1 MNLPPPGICWI
12 LALLLA
18 AQPVFP
24 QSPPAD
30 APEAKPKKIRIRIV
44 EGDEAVNN
52 VRQRVAREPIV
63 QVEDENRKPVAGAVV
78 VFFLPTMGTGASF
91 PGGAQSLTVVA
102 DESGRAVARGLV
114 SNSLE
119 GKYTMRVSASYRG
132 ATGSADVK
140 MSNAGPAIPA
150 ISPTTLWIIV
160 AAAAGAAVA
169 AGVAAAASGGGSSSV
184 TVGPP
189 VVTPP

>member
-1 MNLPPPGICWI
+1 MMIPRVGTSLV
-12 LALLLA
+12 LSLLI
-18 AQPVFP
+18 
-24 QSPPAD
+24 SWPPALGQD
-30 APEAKPKKIRIRIV
+30 AVPKKLKIRIV
-44 EGDEAVNN
+44 EGDESVNN

-78 VFFLPTMGTGASF
+78 VFFLPSLGSGASF

-102 DESGRAVARGLV
+102 DEAGRAVARGLT

-119 GKYTMRVSASYRG
+119 GKYTIRVSASHRG

-140 MSNAGPAIPA
+140 MSNAGPSISAV
-150 ISPTTLWIIV
+150 SPTTVWIIV

-169 AGVAAAASGGGSSSV
+169 GIVAASSGGSSSV
-184 TVGPP
+184 SVGPP
-189 VVTPP
+189 VVTPPR